1 MRLIQ
6 ILSGSTLVLASLGCT
21 APPEEVAPPPEPEVV
36 EVDEPKS
43 DLSYS
48 DCLDVGLYVDA
59 IEYTFGAG
67 ESTAGEVMLLLD
79 TSAEEF
85 YRVAD
90 QHNGSE
96 RAWLEK
102 MAELSL
108 RLSIY
113 LETGDGDGE
122 LVFDQLFNNFG
133 LMEQFCD

>member
-1 MRLIQ
+1 MRLVQ
-6 ILSGSTLVLASLGCT
+6 LFSASALVFASVGCT
-21 APPEEVAPPPEPEVV
+21 APPEEVTPPPEPEVV
-36 EVDEPKS
+36 EVVEPKS
-43 DLSYS
+43 DLTYS

-59 IEYTFGAG
+59 IEYTFSAG

-90 QHNGSE
+90 QHDGSE